1 MSKFGGNQIRSQCK
15 KSWCFSK
22 KYLTPRWV
30 KWCRRHN
37 LRGWRMVANNS
48 SNRMSGDSTDSLRRH
63 KTHPSHASIQATC
76 SKIVTC
82 TVKPSCRC
90 FISLILSLAAKR
102 LARATAAG
110 PSALSK
116 HHLTTSSMLH
126 PVSHSQCLEESW
138 RICHCYILLPD
149 LPHML
154 RMLCFCIVCPYIPF
168 FVSTYTFI
176 CLSTEHIHICKYLC
190 VWVCEY
196 MPWRGIVWHSKS

>member
-1 MSKFGGNQIRSQCK
+1 
-15 KSWCFSK
+15 
-22 KYLTPRWV
+22 
-30 KWCRRHN
+30 
-37 LRGWRMVANNS
+37 
-48 SNRMSGDSTDSLRRH
+48 
-63 KTHPSHASIQATC
+63 
-76 SKIVTC
+76 
-82 TVKPSCRC
+82 
-90 FISLILSLAAKR
+90 
-102 LARATAAG
+102 
-110 PSALSK
+110 
-116 HHLTTSSMLH
+116 LTTSSMLH

-196 MPWRGIVWHSKS
+196 MPWRGIV